1 MRFSG
6 DIHGIWHN
14 TKHGVME
21 AHTFAVE
28 YTSDKLGKSLSIG
41 NLQTGDMFQIPF
53 DELYKI
59 ITSKGGN
66 K

>member
-1 MRFSG
+1 MIRFSG
-6 DIHGIWHN
+6 EVTGIWHN
-14 TKHGVME
+14 VNHGMSE
-21 AHTFAVE
+21 PHEFAVE
-28 YTSDKLGKSLSIG
+28 YTADSRGKSLSIG

-59 ITSKGGN
+59 VMGGN